1 MATSAFKSTTKRTP
15 ISSPSNAAAESSSST
30 KPHRR
35 SRSLSRFS
43 RLLPDPPEFA
53 DPPRGRFVN
62 TARGSAFPEI
72 SLDDLTIEF
81 FSLNDS
87 LDERDSQRGRSS
99 RRCSEISPATNA
111 TVSSQRRGRSVSR
124 QSSGVGDGK
133 RESNFDKNGCGGRT
147 GLDANSRRRRSVSV
161 VRGRNSDSESQSS
174 ALTDDE
180 ANDARSSK
188 NMIEK
193 TIRAVYAQKK
203 AEHPTGD
210 DVNNGLFEAMR
221 KELRYAV
228 DEIRME
234 LEHGMV
240 RKTSALAS
248 ESSLQA
254 DDSNVLQAVPK
265 VRKKYTTKL
274 EQSEKRKQDLLAEIA
289 LEEQHGREL
298 SKIVRELLPDPKS
311 SANAEKP
318 SRARKRSN
326 DKNRVSKRLTEEAEK
341 YFEDFI
347 SNVEDT
353 DLSSYDGERSDASST
368 LRVTKTRDA
377 VLHSGET
384 ETFRT
389 QTRSNYPPVEIMDGV
404 ILPWLQWETCND
416 GSALPS
422 KNKREL
428 PVTPQSISWDADQE
442 AISAQHPSG
451 NSASSRG
458 SWSPGL
464 DGPSS
469 NTGEATGSILK
480 EVASHQRS
488 QFDMDRYLKLGR
500 EEDHLFERWKE
511 QNRID
516 SGVHI
521 RLKSSFS
528 ASRSVIKCWD
538 LLQLR
543 FLTEGCLAFRIDDFV
558 PDKVFVNLYILN
570 NLHHRCGHLCTNKLK
585 NKICMWNPSFD
596 MRLFYSIFLEGF
608 LFKKKI
614 NVTDV
619 GNVIYH
625 IYISKCN

>member
-53 DPPRGRFVN
+53 DAPRGRFVN

-72 SLDDLTIEF
+72 SLDDLAIEF

-161 VRGRNSDSESQSS
+161 VRGRNSDSENSSNHANMRTFSSGMPSLQKPVASSHRCLGTSLSQKDLSKLHDDYSSQSS

-228 DEIRME
+228 DEIKME

-265 VRKKYTTKL
+265 VRKKYATKL

-488 QFDMDRYLKLGR
+488 QFDMDRYLKLRR

-511 QNRID
+511 QNRIN
-516 SGVHI
+516 SGG
-521 RLKSSFS
+521 LLLCSSN
-528 ASRSVIKCWD
+528 
-538 LLQLR
+538 
-543 FLTEGCLAFRIDDFV
+543 AFF
-558 PDKVFVNLYILN
+558 
-570 NLHHRCGHLCTNKLK
+570 
-585 NKICMWNPSFD
+585 
-596 MRLFYSIFLEGF
+596 
-608 LFKKKI
+608 
-614 NVTDV
+614 
-619 GNVIYH
+619 
-625 IYISKCN
+625 